1 MDKYLCRV
9 LASVL
14 SFKIILDFGNFLF
27 VCVEWMRQQILEL
40 IDFVRKKKGAPNL
53 IEDNWDETESLYYK

>member
-1 MDKYLCRV
+1 MIFLGKKMGKYLCRV

-14 SFKIILDFGNFLF
+14 RVKIILDFGNFLF

-40 IDFVRKKKGAPNL
+40 NDFVREKKKEL
-53 IEDNWDETESLYYK
+53 QI

>member
-1 MDKYLCRV
+1 MGKYLCRV

-40 IDFVRKKKGAPNL
+40 IDFVRKKKRTPNL
-53 IEDNWDETESLYYK
+53 IEDN